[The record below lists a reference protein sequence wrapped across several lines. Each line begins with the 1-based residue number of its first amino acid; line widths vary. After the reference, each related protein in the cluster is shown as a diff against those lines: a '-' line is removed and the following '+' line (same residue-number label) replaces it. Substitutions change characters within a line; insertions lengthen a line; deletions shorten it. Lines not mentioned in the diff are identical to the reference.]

1 MADLGIIFR
10 PRGWPLI
17 FKVPALVVVLM
28 ISVSVVMSQLVLT
41 KLIENQELNLKQ
53 LTETYLDG
61 VSTALMPHV
70 IRHDS
75 WETFD
80 VLDRART
87 QYADITTH
95 LTLVA
100 LPDGSVLAASSPKN
114 FPIGVAAPKNLTRR
128 FERGRFISIDEET
141 GSAWASRPLYE
152 AGQLVGNLY
161 AEIDV
166 TELFLIRQDVFA
178 TLVVGNAFLTLLFA
192 VGGYVAVRRMVK
204 PIGVLS
210 DYVEH
215 LRDGVVVPIPE
226 KHIHDERTEFGK
238 LFRRFNKMKDAINE
252 RENLSIRLAEEE
264 KLALIGKL
272 ASAMAHEVNNPLGGM
287 GNAIETLRRH
297 GDDPK
302 VRDTSL
308 GLLERGLAGI
318 ANVVRAALVTYRG
331 PGTPDKLGRGDIEDL
346 KFLIHH
352 GVTRRNIDLNW
363 NNQIHGQLAVEG
375 SVVRQVA
382 LNLLLN
388 ACAASPNGGRVGF
401 IVRNNTEVLELV
413 VEDEGPGIPPE
424 ISIQFNE
431 PQIQALSDQGG
442 GLGAWTVGT
451 LVRRINGSV
460 KTELLSGHGTR
471 ITVFLPLAIKG
482 PLADDGVELEGNDR
496 NAVA

>member
-1 MADLGIIFR
+1 MADMGIVFQ
-10 PRGWPLI
+10 PKGWPLI

-28 ISVSVVMSQLVLT
+28 VSVAVVISQLVLV
-41 KLIENQELNLKQ
+41 KLIENQEQNLKQ

-70 IRHDS
+70 IRQDS

-80 VLDRART
+80 VLDRARDH
-87 QYADITTH
+87 YADIMTR
-95 LTLVA
+95 LTLVT
-100 LPDGSVLAASSPKN
+100 LPDGKVLAASNPKV
-114 FPIGVAAPKNLTRR
+114 FPIGMAVPIGVIRH
-128 FERGRFISIDEET
+128 FEKGRFIAIDEET

-152 AGQLVGNLY
+152 AGQIVGNLY

-166 TELFLIRQDVFA
+166 SDLFQVRQNVLV
-178 TLVVGNAFLTLLFA
+178 TLVVGNTLLTLIFA

-210 DYVEH
+210 DYVERF
-215 LRDGVVVPIPE
+215 RDGVVEPISE
-226 KHIHDERTEFGK
+226 EHIHDERTEFGK
-238 LFRRFNKMKDAINE
+238 LFRCFNKMKEAIDE

-264 KLALIGKL
+264 KLVLIGKL

-297 GDDPK
+297 GDDAK

-308 GLLERGLAGI
+308 GLLERGLGGI

-331 PGTPDKLGRGDIEDL
+331 PGTPDRLGRGDIEDL

-352 GVTRRNIDLNW
+352 GVTRRRIELDW
-363 NNQIHGQLAVEG
+363 NNKIFGNLAVEG
-375 SVVRQVA
+375 SAVRQIA

-388 ACAASPNGGRVGF
+388 ACAASPTGGRVGF
-401 IVRNNTEVLELV
+401 FVRQDENNLELV
-413 VEDEGPGIPPE
+413 IEDEGPGIPPE
-424 ISIQFNE
+424 ISVQFNE
-431 PQIQALSDQGG
+431 PHIHSLSNQGG

-451 LVRRINGSV
+451 LVRRIG
-460 KTELLSGHGTR
+460 GHVQTVTDSPPGTK
-471 ITVFLPLAIKG
+471 ITVTLPLAMKG
-482 PLADDGVELEGNDR
+482 SLADDGDEMEGDGK